1 MSKELNRRTF
11 LKIAAGAS
19 VATGL
24 SAHARQVSLEP
35 HVRPPEQELPGRAT
49 WYASTCREC
58 PAGCGIL
65 VRVINGRPRKI
76 EGNPNHPL
84 NRGKLCARGQAGLQ
98 TLYDPDRLRSPVEQA
113 AAPGNRY
120 FSPLPWAEALE
131 RITARLGAQHDGS
144 RIVFLTGQMP
154 DHLYHLT
161 SRFLEALGGG
171 APFIHDL
178 HTTMEGRALSLQTT
192 EEWLGVSEHPIYDLA
207 QAEVIFSFGANFLE
221 TWMSPVAQAVDFGQ
235 MRQGQVGGRGHLV
248 QFEPRLSSTGA
259 SADEWVPIKPG
270 TEGYVALA
278 LGRIIVEENLGQVGL
293 QRENAELYRNVD
305 VAAMAEVSGISAMEL
320 DRLARVLASARRS
333 ISIPGGYLSGL
344 TNGPRAAEAIMALN
358 VILQRLGR
366 EGGVYLPQ
374 PVPTPAFSATPRP
387 STYAQMMGLIERMRQ
402 GEVDVLFIHG
412 VNPAYELPP
421 WTRFLAAMA
430 RVPLAVSFSPI
441 IDETTAHADLI
452 LPDHTYL
459 EGWGYKILNTGI
471 DRPGVGSQQPVT
483 APLYETRST
492 ADVILELA
500 ARLGAEVSSALP
512 WEDEVAF
519 LEEQST
525 QLLGASIGAFDAQ
538 SGPAF
543 WSRWRQLGGWWA
555 ADPIRREP
563 VVARSL
569 TAPLQIDEPMFVGE
583 DETYPFHLLPYESIT
598 LSDGRGANQPWL
610 QETADPMTT
619 ARWGTWVELNPET
632 AHELGVHENDLVRV
646 VSAYGEV
653 IVPVV
658 IFPGIRP
665 DVVAMPTG
673 QGHED
678 SGRFAAGRGANVIDL
693 IAAPKNPYTIHL
705 PWASTR
711 VRIEPTGEKR
721 ELARLENL
729 HAEGRETIR

>member
-1 MSKELNRRTF
+1 MPKGLNRRTF

-24 SAHARQVSLEP
+24 SSRARQVSLEP
-35 HVRPPEQELPGRAT
+35 HVHPPEEELPGRAT

-98 TLYDPDRLRSPVEQA
+98 TLYDPDRLQNPVEQA

-120 FSPLPWAEALE
+120 FSPLQWSAALE
-131 RITARLGAQHDGS
+131 RISARLRAQSDGS
-144 RIVFLTGQMP
+144 RVVFLGGQMP

-161 SRFLEALGGG
+161 SKFLRALGGG
-171 APFIHDL
+171 APFIYDL
-178 HTTMEGRALSLQTT
+178 HTTMEGRALSLETT
-192 EEWLGVSEHPIYDLA
+192 QEWLGPRAHPIYDIA

-221 TWMSPVAQAVDFGQ
+221 TWMSPVAQAVDFGR
-235 MRQGQVGGRGHLV
+235 MRRGQVGGRGHLV

-270 TEGYVALA
+270 TEGHVALA

-305 VAAMAEVSGISAMEL
+305 VAAMAEASGIPATEL
-320 DRLARVLASARRS
+320 DRLARVLASVQRS
-333 ISIPGGYLSGL
+333 ISIAGGYLSGL
-344 TNGPRAAEAIMALN
+344 SNGSGAAGAIMALN

-366 EGGVYLPQ
+366 EGGIYLPQ
-374 PVPTPAFSATPRP
+374 PVPAPAFSETTRP
-387 STYAQMMGLIERMRQ
+387 NTYSQMMGLIDRMQR
-402 GEVDVLFIHG
+402 GEVDVLFIYG
-412 VNPAYELPP
+412 VNPVYELPS
-421 WTRFLAAMA
+421 WTRFLAAME
-430 RVPLAVSFSPI
+430 RVPLVVSFSPI
-441 IDETTAHADLI
+441 IDETAAYADLI

-459 EGWGYKILNTGI
+459 ESWGYEILNTGT

-492 ADVILELA
+492 GDVILELA
-500 ARLGAEVSSALP
+500 AMLGGEISSALP
-512 WEDEVAF
+512 WNDEVAF
-519 LEEQST
+519 LAERAA
-525 QLLGASIGAFDAQ
+525 QLLGSSIGAFDAQ
-538 SGPAF
+538 SATAF
-543 WSRWRQLGGWWA
+543 WSRWRQFGGWWSE
-555 ADPIRREP
+555 DMIRREP
-563 VVARSL
+563 VVTRSL
-569 TAPLQIDEPMFVGE
+569 SAPLQIDEPMFVGE
-583 DETYPFHLLPYESIT
+583 DEGYPFHLLPYESIT
-598 LSDGRGANQPWL
+598 LSDGRGANQAWL

-619 ARWGTWVELNPET
+619 ARWGTWVELNPES
-632 AHELGVHENDLVRV
+632 AHELGLHDNDLVRV

-653 IVPVV
+653 VVPVV
-658 IFPGIRP
+658 LYPAIRP

-673 QGHED
+673 QGHRD
-678 SGRFAAGRGANVIDL
+678 SGRFAADRGANVVDL
-693 IAAPKNPYTIHL
+693 IAAPKNPFTTHL

-711 VRIEPTGEKR
+711 VRIEPTGDTG